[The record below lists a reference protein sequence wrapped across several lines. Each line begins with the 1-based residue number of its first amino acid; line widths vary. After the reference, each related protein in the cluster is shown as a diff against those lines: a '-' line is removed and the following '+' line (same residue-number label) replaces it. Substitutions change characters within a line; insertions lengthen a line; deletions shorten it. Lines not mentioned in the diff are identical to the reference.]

1 MAIRFTVRRSPTES
15 LMVIFDSDGLA
26 RAKRYKQELIS
37 DGRYREDQITI
48 AGTDSD
54 GEVVDG

>member
-1 MAIRFTVRRSPTES
+1 
-15 LMVIFDSDGLA
+15 MVIFDSDGLA

-48 AGTDSD
+48 AGTDAD
-54 GEVVDG
+54 GEAVDA

>member
-1 MAIRFTVRRSPTES
+1 M
-15 LMVIFDSDGLA
+15 MVIFDSDGLA

>member
-1 MAIRFTVRRSPTES
+1 MSIYFTVRRSPTES

-54 GEVVDG
+54 GEVGDC